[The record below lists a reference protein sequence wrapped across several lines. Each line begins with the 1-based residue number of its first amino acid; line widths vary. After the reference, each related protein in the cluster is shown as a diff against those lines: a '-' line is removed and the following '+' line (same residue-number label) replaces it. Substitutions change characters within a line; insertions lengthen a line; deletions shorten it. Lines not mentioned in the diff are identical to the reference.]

1 MRRDALWLLAATPF
15 AAAALLLAIQRACP
29 LYVTRG
35 AGLCYYDADLMGG
48 WAAGVTFLFG
58 VDMLMLA
65 ALLCLS
71 PGSRD
76 RAARPRP

>member
-1 MRRDALWLLAATPF
+1 VGFSVADAPGRAVASRRDAV
-15 AAAALLLAIQRACP
+15 AAAALLLAVQRACP

-35 AGLCYYDADLMGG
+35 AGLCYYGADLMGG

-58 VDMLMLA
+58 VDMVILA

-76 RAARPRP
+76 

>member
-1 MRRDALWLLAATPF
+1 MRGRCAGTRCGFSPRRRF

-35 AGLCYYDADLMGG
+35 AGLCHYSADLMGG

-58 VDMLMLA
+58 VDMVILA
-65 ALLCLS
+65 ALLFLS

-76 RAARPRP
+76 